1 MSVKYRA
8 HDTFFIRRGWL
19 SKGVKNILKDPAVF
33 ISRDANPMDTLGI
46 GSNMVKSLR
55 YWMQAVGLAQEAG
68 ERRRIQE
75 LTQLGHLIQEND
87 PYMEELGTLWLLHY
101 KLAINKDEAT
111 AWYFFFNEFRSVEFT
126 RDDFVAQT
134 GNYLRELNETIAER
148 SIDDDYNCII
158 NTYIPRIKSNPKRFD
173 PEDNIDCPLGELGL
187 IDIVN
192 KKDKVYKKSSPKKD
206 MLHPLIL
213 LAVILDQANGN
224 KEIRISEIQTAK
236 CNAGKVFNLDIIALT
251 TLLYKL
257 EILKLIK
264 VVRTAGLDVI
274 LIETDLTFNG
284 CIQEYYRSINR

>member
-1 MSVKYRA
+1 
-8 HDTFFIRRGWL
+8 
-19 SKGVKNILKDPAVF
+19 
-33 ISRDANPMDTLGI
+33 
-46 GSNMVKSLR
+46 
-55 YWMQAVGLAQEAG
+55 
-68 ERRRIQE
+68 
-75 LTQLGHLIQEND
+75 
-87 PYMEELGTLWLLHY
+87 
-101 KLAINKDEAT
+101 
-111 AWYFFFNEFRSVEFT
+111 
-126 RDDFVAQT
+126 
-134 GNYLRELNETIAER
+134 
-148 SIDDDYNCII
+148 
-158 NTYIPRIKSNPKRFD
+158 
-173 PEDNIDCPLGELGL
+173 
-187 IDIVN
+187 
-192 KKDKVYKKSSPKKD
+192 